1 MAEHQEQI
9 TILYVVNQLSSV
21 GGVEKIVLDKAD
33 WLIRLGY
40 RVLIVA
46 TEEDL
51 CSRQLFFQYN
61 PEIQFCRNLYKTL
74 SHTRVDIVMF
84 TRPMFREMALC
95 RLRFPFVKYM
105 LELHACYE
113 IFNYGESY
121 FETFVPQP
129 DVSFRQM
136 CDWLFPYLVAVII
149 VSSKNDD
156 IKKWGYDNVKC
167 IYNFTYLQRAEKTH
181 TDKRENVV
189 IAVGRYTAQKGF
201 PYLIRA
207 WKYVAQQFPN
217 WHLEIWGDGEEKK
230 KMLALIKQQGLQ
242 NTIHLMGFSTDLHS
256 QYCRA
261 SLFVMS
267 SLYEGFGIVL
277 VEAQACGLPTVA
289 FNLPSGPS
297 DIINDG
303 IDGYLCKYLDEKDL
317 AEKLM
322 LLMSNP
328 NLRTQMSEAAL
339 NNARRFTPGVIMP
352 QWDELFK
359 EAIITPS
366 HQPLKAWFDA
376 LRVLVK
382 YLKSDLKK
390 CLFHH

>member
-1 MAEHQEQI
+1 MAEHQGQI

-21 GGVEKIVLDKAD
+21 GGIEKIVLDKAD
-33 WLIRLGY
+33 GLIQLGY

-51 CSRQLFFQYN
+51 CSRQLFFQHN

-74 SHTRVDIVMF
+74 SHKQVDIVMF

-95 RLRFPFVKYM
+95 RLRFPSVKYM

-136 CDWLFPYLVAVII
+136 CDWLFPYLVAVV
-149 VSSKNDD
+149 VSSNNDS
-156 IKKWGYDNVKC
+156 KKWGYDNVKC
-167 IYNFTYLQRAEKTH
+167 IYNFTYLQKS
-181 TDKRENVV
+181 DKAHPDRRENVV
-189 IAVGRYTAQKGF
+189 VAVGRYTAQKGF
-201 PYLIRA
+201 SYLIRA
-207 WKYVAQQFPN
+207 WKYVSSQFPD
-217 WHLEIWGDGEEKK
+217 WHLEIWGDGEEKD

-242 NTIHLMGFSTDLHS
+242 NTIHLMGFSSDLYS
-256 QYCRA
+256 QYWRS

-277 VEAQACGLPTVA
+277 VEAQACGLPAIA

-297 DIINDG
+297 DIINNG

-317 AEKLM
+317 ADKLM
-322 LLMSNP
+322 LLMSNHD
-328 NLRTQMSEAAL
+328 LRNQMSEAAL
-339 NNARRFTPGVIMP
+339 NNAQRFTPEVIMP
-352 QWDELFK
+352 QWDELFRQ
-359 EAIITPS
+359 AIVTPCR
-366 HQPLKAWFDA
+366 QPLKAWFNA
-376 LRVLVK
+376 LRVLFK
-382 YLKSDLKK
+382 YFKSDVKK
-390 CLFHH
+390 CLFRL